1 MKKRITTIWNKFL
14 SLFKHPEIPDSS
26 KQPIVKEEKEFAKAI
41 AKKIEEGYFNATES
55 AVANDST
62 LLSETI
68 HPTTTRK
75 ERFAPY
81 SHNRTEVVI
90 NDISISLT
98 EKQIIFYNI
107 ILELTEEFG
116 KAKAKDICVRYVA
129 KLNYNLAY
137 VETPEWMF
145 RLSAHNKT
153 MKYLLKSGIVIKL
166 NKGYKAI
173 K

>member
-41 AKKIEEGYFNATES
+41 AKKIEEGYFNAKGFTIEK
-55 AVANDST
+55 DSI

-68 HPTTTRK
+68 HPTSTRK

-81 SHNRTEVVI
+81 SHNRTIVVI
-90 NDISISLT
+90 NDLSISLT
-98 EKQIIFYNI
+98 EKQILFYNI

-116 KAKAKDICVRYVA
+116 KAKAKDICIRYVE

-137 VETPEWMF
+137 VQAPEWMYK
-145 RLSAHNKT
+145 LSAHNKT

>member
-1 MKKRITTIWNKFL
+1 MKKIITTIWNKFL
-14 SLFKHPEIPDSS
+14 SFFNHPEIQDSS
-26 KQPIVKEEKEFAKAI
+26 KHIVVKEEKEFAKAI
-41 AKKIEEGYFNATES
+41 AKKIEESYTNPTES
-55 AVANDST
+55 APEKHST

-68 HPTTTRK
+68 HPATTRK

-116 KAKAKDICVRYVA
+116 KAKAKDICIRYVD

>member
-1 MKKRITTIWNKFL
+1 MKKIITTIWNKFL
-14 SLFKHPEIPDSS
+14 SIFKHPEIQDSS
-26 KQPIVKEEKEFAKAI
+26 NQSIVKDDKDVAKAI
-41 AKKIEEGYFNATES
+41 AKKIEEGYFNATGSE
-55 AVANDST
+55 VVKDST

-68 HPTTTRK
+68 HATTTRK

-81 SHNRTEVVI
+81 SHNRTEVII

-116 KAKAKDICVRYVA
+116 KAKAKDICIRYVE